1 MTAPGP
7 GGAHPPPGL
16 APFWKKSWC
25 ATGNPLFSRSPYRS
39 GLQARPL
46 RPPNF
51 FQRRGVPMRLA
62 LARNRY
68 CFTILLG
75 LSVLSPVMARAATT
89 TESDSG
95 DPKEPP
101 EYRFEFGLNG

>member
-1 MTAPGP
+1 
-7 GGAHPPPGL
+7 
-16 APFWKKSWC
+16 
-25 ATGNPLFSRSPYRS
+25 
-39 GLQARPL
+39 
-46 RPPNF
+46 
-51 FQRRGVPMRLA
+51 MRLA

-101 EYRFEFGLNG
+101 EYRFEFGLNGGAHFFNKKSGLGRNEGQDEGYSPKTSVAPTWNRFRM